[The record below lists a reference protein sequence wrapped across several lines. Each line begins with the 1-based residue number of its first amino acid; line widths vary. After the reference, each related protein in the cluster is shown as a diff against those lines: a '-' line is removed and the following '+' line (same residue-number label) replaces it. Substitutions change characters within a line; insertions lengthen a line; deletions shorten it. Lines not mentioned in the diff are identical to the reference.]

1 MTFSKT
7 FTQANLTKLID
18 PKRQL
23 NRASSKGSR
32 EANFWSGVGKGI
44 LEKLEE
50 AYSTDLDMFGYNV
63 QEYIDSLD
71 LDIVLGPGDLP
82 EKS

>member
-1 MTFSKT
+1 MVFSKT
-7 FTQANLTKLID
+7 LTQANLTKLID
-18 PKRQL
+18 PDRQL

-32 EANFWSGVGKGI
+32 EPNFWSGVGKGI

-50 AYSTDLDMFGYNV
+50 AYSTDLEMFGYNV

-82 EKS
+82 QKS